1 MAHPEQFEFV
11 QLVRTLFP
19 AFFTGKKVLEI
30 GSLDINGSIRDF
42 FSGCDYTGLDIA
54 PGKGV
59 DVVCEGQLFDAPEA
73 SFDVVISCEAME
85 HNPFWQA
92 TLTNMIRMTKPGG
105 LVVMSCATLGRPEH
119 GTTRSEPL
127 SSPLTIEKGWDY
139 YRNLSGR
146 DIVREIDMTPLAV
159 WGLACNWKSY
169 DLYFLGLKFIPED
182 RAIAI
187 AGEGIREFKAIYRNR
202 LWSSVRWLRRAARKH
217 LKHSLLGRA

>member
-11 QLVRTLFP
+11 VLVRTLFP

-85 HNPFWQA
+85 HNPFWVETVSNIFRLA
-92 TLTNMIRMTKPGG
+92 KPGG
-105 LVVMSCATLGRPEH
+105 LVIVSCATVGRAEH
-119 GTTRSEPL
+119 GTTRTSGSDSPL
-127 SSPLTIEKGWDY
+127 SIGIGW
-139 YRNLSGR
+139 GR
-146 DIVREIDMTPLAV
+146 VR
-159 WGLACNWKSY
+159 
-169 DLYFLGLKFIPED
+169 
-182 RAIAI
+182 
-187 AGEGIREFKAIYRNR
+187 
-202 LWSSVRWLRRAARKH
+202 
-217 LKHSLLGRA
+217 